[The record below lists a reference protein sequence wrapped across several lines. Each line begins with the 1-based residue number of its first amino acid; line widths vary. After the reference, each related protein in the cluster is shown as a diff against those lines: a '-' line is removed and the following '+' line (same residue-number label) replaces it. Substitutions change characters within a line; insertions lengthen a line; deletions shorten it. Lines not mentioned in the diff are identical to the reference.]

1 MRNFAGNVI
10 YFLSLV
16 LIGYG
21 CWMIY
26 PPLGF
31 IVVGGLIWID
41 VQSSML
47 MEEIRELVKKDVS

>member
-1 MRNFAGNVI
+1 MTNFGANFI
-10 YFLSLV
+10 YFLSLT
-16 LIGYG
+16 LIGTG

-26 PPLGF
+26 PPSGF
-31 IVVGGLIWID
+31 IVLGALIWID